1 MARPLLACYTGVSM
15 RRGELFILSAPSG
28 TGKTT
33 LIQRLL
39 ALGLTDPDGSKS
51 DLVFAISH
59 TTRQPREGEVNGEDY
74 HFIEAEVFRGMTQQ
88 DEFLEW
94 AQVHGNYYGTARAEV
109 FPRLEAGR
117 DVVLDIDVQGAEQV
131 MRRYPP
137 AHGIFLLPPSYRD
150 LEERLHRR
158 GLDDGEEIRRR
169 LAMSLEEIRRYPSYE
184 YVIVNDDAD
193 RASRALAALILEK
206 RHRLE
211 AMRHQATAILA
222 DFEAALAT
230 PA

>member
-1 MARPLLACYTGVSM
+1 M

-39 ALGLTDPDGSKS
+39 DRGSTDPDGAESP
-51 DLVFAISH
+51 LAFAVSH
-59 TTRQPREGEVNGEDY
+59 TTRAPRDGEVDGEDY
-74 HFIEAEVFRGMTQQ
+74 HFIEVEVFRGMTERE
-88 DEFLEW
+88 EFLEW
-94 AQVHGNYYGTARAEV
+94 ARVHGNFYGTAKAEV
-109 FPRLEAGR
+109 FPHLEAGR

-131 MRRYPP
+131 MDRYPP
-137 AHGIFLLPPSYRD
+137 AHGVFLMPPSYRA

-169 LAMSLEEIRRYPSYE
+169 LAISLEEIRRYPRYE

-206 RHRLE
+206 RYRLE
-211 AMRHQATAILA
+211 AMRRQATAVLA

-230 PA
+230 PV